1 MKISDRILLGA
12 VAGLGGN
19 LAKLSI
25 DEISNLLNLSELGG
39 PTRAAGMLVP
49 AHKVAEPG
57 GKAVGWIAD
66 ALIAGLAGVGM
77 TYLLSITGKKHAII
91 KGALT
96 GEAMWTTMYGVLGTA
111 GATTINP
118 ISPKTVLTNFL
129 SHSAYGALGAAL
141 VAHLGDPGLFDGA
154 IPLSHCPIGPE
165 KGESGG
171 SDASSS
177 SGQGR
182 RVSGRLSQDMNS
194 TW

>member
-1 MKISDRILLGA
+1 
-12 VAGLGGN
+12 
-19 LAKLSI
+19 
-25 DEISNLLNLSELGG
+25 
-39 PTRAAGMLVP
+39 MLVP

-57 GKAVGWIAD
+57 GKAVGWLAD
-66 ALIAGLAGVGM
+66 ALIAGLAGVGL
-77 TYLLSITGKKHAII
+77 TYLLSITGKKHAIV

-96 GEAMWTTMYGVLGTA
+96 GEAMWTTMYGVLGTV

-141 VAHLGDPGLFDGA
+141 VAHLGDPGLFDGS
-154 IPLSHCPIGPE
+154 IPLCQSPIGPGKSE
-165 KGESGG
+165 SRSGG
-171 SDASSS
+171 GASSS

-182 RVSGRLSQDMNS
+182 KVSGRLSQDMNS